1 MGVDVLW
8 KPWKLLIL
16 VAVVV
21 VGSVLCVAALSILTT
36 YAAVGAAADW
46 IEQHPEGVIA
56 LAEGSAY
63 YWGDPSA
70 SSFALDTGLISDWFG
85 GPVTA
90 VYRDPSYEATFGH
103 PHNGVDVSLPE
114 GSPVPAAMGGTVIF
128 AGWNDQGY
136 GNLVIVQNGPW
147 TTYYGHLSAISVQ
160 VGQEVQRGEVIALSG
175 NTGVSTGPHLHYE
188 VRYDGVPVPPS
199 TDPGGD
205 QAGKEEP

>member
-8 KPWKLLIL
+8 KPWKLLLL
-16 VAVVV
+16 VAIGV
-21 VGSVLCVAALSILTT
+21 VGAVACVGCLAIFTTYVAANE
-36 YAAVGAAADW
+36 AADW
-46 IEQHPEGVIA
+46 IREHPEGVIA
-56 LAEGSAY
+56 LVEGSPSS
-63 YWGDPSA
+63 WSA
-70 SSFALDTGLISDWFG
+70 SSFALDTGQISDWFG

-90 VYRDPSYEATFGH
+90 GYHDPSYEAYFGH

-114 GSPVPAAMGGTVIF
+114 GSPVPAAMEGTVVF

-147 TTYYGHLSAISVQ
+147 TTYYGHLSAIGVQ

-188 VRYDGVPVPPS
+188 VRYDGVPIPPS
-199 TDPGGD
+199 TNPGGGE
-205 QAGKEEP
+205 AGEEEP